1 MGRVSW
7 PTQSARSSSQV
18 NLLMMLVPAFFILQ
32 GAVFFASSQMMPG
45 MGCCPCKVGGSKN
58 VNMNGVKMKIG
69 RSKGPIGGLLPPVPE
84 PVDPIGVDPIP
95 DPVPSDAGSTGGG
108 IGSGTPVEQRPPTTV
123 PEPVDPV
130 TIPDPVRTPAHL
142 SGWGERGHGG
152 NRWSRPAP
160 RQRSSYGGYRG
171 GYRGYY
177 PYG

>member
-18 NLLMMLVPAFFILQ
+18 NPLMMLVPAFFILQ

-45 MGCCPCKVGGSKN
+45 MGCCPCKAGSKN

-69 RSKGPIGGLLPPVPE
+69 RSKGPMGGLLPSVPE
-84 PVDPIGVDPIP
+84 PEDPIGVDPIP
-95 DPVPSDAGSTGGG
+95 DPVPDPIPPPVDPASG
-108 IGSGTPVEQRPPTTV
+108 GTPVEQRPPTTV

-130 TIPDPVRTPAHL
+130 PVTDPVPTPAHL

-171 GYRGYY
+171 GYRGS
-177 PYG
+177 